1 MVRVWIRARGLW
13 LGLELGA
20 PPPCGA
26 PALTRHVLLRGLH
39 QAARV
44 DGRAVDEVEDREVL
58 ELAAPRVG
66 HGGSHLGLGL
76 GLGSALRLVLRPV
89 LTLTGHVG

>member
-1 MVRVWIRARGLW
+1 
-13 LGLELGA
+13 
-20 PPPCGA
+20 
-26 PALTRHVLLRGLH
+26 
-39 QAARV
+39 V